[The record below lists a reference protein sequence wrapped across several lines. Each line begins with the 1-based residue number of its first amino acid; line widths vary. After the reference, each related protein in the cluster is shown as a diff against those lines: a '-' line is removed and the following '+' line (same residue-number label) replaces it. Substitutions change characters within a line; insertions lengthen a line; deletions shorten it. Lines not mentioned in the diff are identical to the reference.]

1 MTAIDDLRSLLPVP
15 PSVSRP
21 AIDWV
26 AVEHGT
32 ATEFLNALLT
42 ESLPAGRLFDEFA
55 DMVDEFGAYCDFY
68 HEGRKIDRVT
78 AA

>member
-1 MTAIDDLRSLLPVP
+1 MRQVQFHVPQPSSGRRHRSRLT
-15 PSVSRP
+15 SGR
-21 AIDWV
+21 
-26 AVEHGT
+26 
-32 ATEFLNALLT
+32 ALLT